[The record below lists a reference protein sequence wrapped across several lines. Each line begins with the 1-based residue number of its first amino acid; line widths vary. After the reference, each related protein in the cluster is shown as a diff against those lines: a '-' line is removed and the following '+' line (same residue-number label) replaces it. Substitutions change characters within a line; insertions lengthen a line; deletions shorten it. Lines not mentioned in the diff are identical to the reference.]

1 MPSNVIALHDD
12 EVMNMAGGAKKR
24 STVRKSKTK
33 KTKVKKS
40 KPSKTKKSKPSK
52 TKKSKPSKKSKGS
65 KKSKSSKKS
74 KGSKSMKG
82 GKRKLPEA
90 ILLRNTLLR
99 DATTKLLGI
108 KMSFGLNRFFTKLN
122 IKSKAISNVGEDDKT
137 KLYKEQFSLVKEYVD
152 KHGKQKA
159 IDEMKKF
166 TEDIQKNKKPRGSKK
181 TKRSKTKK

>member
-1 MPSNVIALHDD
+1 MPSNVIALHND
-12 EVMNMAGGAKKR
+12 EVMNMAGGAKRAK
-24 STVRKSKTK
+24 VRKSKPSKTK

-40 KPSKTKKSKPSK
+40 KPSKTKKSKGSK
-52 TKKSKPSKKSKGS
+52 KSKKSKGS

-82 GKRKLPEA
+82 GKRKLPES
-90 ILLRNTLLR
+90 ILVRNTLLR

-108 KMSFGLNRFFTKLN
+108 KMSFGLNPFFTKLN

-137 KLYKEQFSLVKEYVD
+137 KLYKEQFRLVKEYVD

-159 IDEMKKF
+159 IDEIKKF
-166 TEDIQKNKKPRGSKK
+166 AEDIQKNKKPRGSKK
-181 TKRSKTKK
+181 KKKSKTKK